1 MSPRGVH
8 FIRFSR
14 KFQHELSLNCRVSVK
29 LKVWVRVQNVG
40 KMLVVFLLDIGKSMN
55 QQCTK
60 SLSLL
65 DSAESVIEHFFK
77 IACFPSSFQTLIAK
91 CWRRRIIIWFTF
103 QDAKESFK
111 ISHGLMFCSSHS
123 KPRLQG
129 EEEQVGLHFKTL
141 K

>member
-1 MSPRGVH
+1 
-8 FIRFSR
+8 
-14 KFQHELSLNCRVSVK
+14 VK
-29 LKVWVRVQNVG
+29 IQNVS

-55 QQCTK
+55 QQSTK

-77 IACFPSSFQTLIAK
+77 IAFFPPTFQTLIAK
-91 CWRRRIIIWFTF
+91 WLRRIIIWFTF
-103 QDAKESFK
+103 QDTRESLT
-111 ISHGLMFCSSHS
+111 ICHGLMFCSSHS

-129 EEEQVGLHFKTL
+129 EENQVALHFKTL